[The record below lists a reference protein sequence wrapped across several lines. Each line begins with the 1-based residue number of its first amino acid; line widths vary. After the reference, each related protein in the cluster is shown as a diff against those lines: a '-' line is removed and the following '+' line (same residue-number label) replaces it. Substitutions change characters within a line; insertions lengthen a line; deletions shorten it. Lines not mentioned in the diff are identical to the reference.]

1 MANAKKKSS
10 GWRPD
15 EKRHTPE
22 EWQARR
28 VAARVAEL
36 RRDCD
41 RLALWR
47 TCAAK
52 LCLRFRRCTGDP
64 EWCSEQRWPQI
75 AEKHNGAARAEA
87 APARVAAAERVTA
100 SVRSPAAATG
110 NEAPRFALSAS
121 DAAAAIAASIAD
133 VTAPGL
139 LPGEQ
144 LEAIIRDGSIHYEP
158 RRRR

>member
-15 EKRHTPE
+15 EKRRTPQQ
-22 EWQARR
+22 WQGRMLTARM
-28 VAARVAEL
+28 AEL
-36 RRDCD
+36 RRDGD

-47 TCAAK
+47 ACPAK

-64 EWCSEQRWPQI
+64 GPCLEQRRPKI
-75 AEKHNGAARAEA
+75 A
-87 APARVAAAERVTA
+87 APVQVAAAELITA
-100 SVRSPAAATG
+100 EAARSAVAATG
-110 NEAPRFALSAS
+110 NKAHRFALSAS

-133 VTAPGL
+133 VTAPEL
-139 LPGEQ
+139 LHGEQ
-144 LEAIIRDGSIHYEP
+144 LEAIIRDGRIHYEP